1 MKNCYP
7 FGTVGFGRIRK
18 FVIQICWTIDGQAV
32 DIACGGIEEGQV
44 NGSASDKYSIVP
56 RADRKT
62 KVVHARFSAME
73 MVKIENAAQAAE
85 LTVSAFMRSL
95 TLEGAGVRPFFTKE
109 DRVILSALLADLRAV
124 GINLNQLARALNQKK
139 PRTDEERAV
148 IDDVQRFMAA
158 LLYEIAFFADRGAR
172 LRKRGT

>member
-1 MKNCYP
+1 MS
-7 FGTVGFGRIRK
+7 
-18 FVIQICWTIDGQAV
+18 
-32 DIACGGIEEGQV
+32 
-44 NGSASDKYSIVP
+44 GSALDKNGKVP
-56 RADRKT
+56 RAEPKT

-73 MVKIENAAQAAE
+73 MVKIEDAAQAAE

-95 TLEGAGVRPFFTKE
+95 ILEGAGIRPFFTEE

-124 GINLNQLARALNQKK
+124 GVNVNQLARAANRRK

-148 IDDVQRFMAA
+148 IDGVQRAIAA
-158 LLYEIAFFADRGAR
+158 VLYEIGFFADRGAR